1 VTACQFSFRFFPA
14 FPQSKFYNKLSTW
27 NFDTKKKQQASLIA
41 LQPCRM
47 ETDTW
52 TIFEKL
58 NIGGV
63 NWPSVTPA

>member
-1 VTACQFSFRFFPA
+1 M
-14 FPQSKFYNKLSTW
+14 K
-27 NFDTKKKQQASLIA
+27 
-41 LQPCRM
+41 
-47 ETDTW
+47 TDTW